1 MGTPTVSQVRA
12 LDVGPLLSL
21 ADEWRQGHQAASGH
35 QSTVAATVDGSQAFW
50 SGVGGDTMRE
60 RHGKTDEFLTHT
72 INALV
77 AGDTA
82 ARDGHA
88 AITDSHQQAQNKIQ
102 DAEDA
107 GYHVAEDGSVHLSM
121 AQKLF
126 SAALGP
132 VAGLLSLGSMSRG
145 ASQHGNLIMSALG
158 SLGDTLDS
166 SARSITGAFQGL
178 AGLSGLGG
186 LRQPDYYTVDF
197 GAFSPWLVGGGGVV
211 TITRDG
217 HVYIGPQIGIGTPGD
232 IELPTA
238 RAGWIDEGAKPSSKD
253 IDSYIHGWGV
263 TATGQAGPGVV
274 GSVGETWGGI
284 PDFSHGKDYSTE
296 VGGGLGTP
304 GAALT
309 GSYMFRIW

>member
-1 MGTPTVSQVRA
+1 MGTPTVSQVKA
-12 LDVGPLLSL
+12 LDVSPLLSL

-35 QSTVAATVDGSQAFW
+35 QVTVASNVAGSQDFW
-50 SGVGGDTMRE
+50 RSAGGDLMRD
-60 RHGKTDEFLTHT
+60 RHGKTDDFLTHT
-72 INALV
+72 IDALM
-77 AGDTA
+77 AGDSA

-88 AITDSHQQAQNKIQ
+88 AITTSHQQAQNKIQ

-107 GYHVAEDGSVHLSM
+107 GYKVNEDGSVHLST

-132 VAGLLSLGSMSRG
+132 VASLLSLGSMSRG
-145 ASQHGNLIMSALG
+145 ASHHSNMIMSALG
-158 SLGDTLDS
+158 SLGDTLDN
-166 SARSITGAFQGL
+166 AAHSITGAFQGL
-178 AGLSGLGG
+178 ASMTGIGG
-186 LRQPDYYTVDF
+186 GRRPDYYTVDF
-197 GAFSPWLVGGGGVV
+197 GAFTPWLIGGGGVLTV
-211 TITRDG
+211 TRDG

-238 RAGWIDEGAKPSSKD
+238 RAGWIDEGKTPSSPD
-253 IDSYIHGWGV
+253 IDSYVHGWGV
-263 TATGQAGPGVV
+263 TASGQAGPGVV

-284 PDFSHGKDYSTE
+284 PDFTHGKDFSTE
-296 VGGGLGTP
+296 IGGGLGTP